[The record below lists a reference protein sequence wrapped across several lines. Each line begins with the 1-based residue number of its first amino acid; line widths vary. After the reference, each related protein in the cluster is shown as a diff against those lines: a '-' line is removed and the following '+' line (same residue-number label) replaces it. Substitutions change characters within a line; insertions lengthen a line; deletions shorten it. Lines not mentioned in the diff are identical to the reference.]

1 MEGSK
6 ALSPSAAQEG
16 KDVVSKGSKEGGDR
30 SKNTDAG
37 KEHATHPASPRLLS
51 SPSTSS
57 SFSTLTSSSSDRRK
71 ISPKCSTENK
81 TDSEGVKKDL
91 GGNRLENESK
101 ESSMDGSKA
110 LSPSVA
116 QEGQDVASKGRKDDG
131 DGSKNTESGTEPAT
145 FPAAARTSSAP
156 SSSS

>member
-1 MEGSK
+1 M
-6 ALSPSAAQEG
+6 
-16 KDVVSKGSKEGGDR
+16 VSKGSKEGGDR

-81 TDSEGVKKDL
+81 TDSEGFKKDL

-101 ESSMDGSKA
+101 ESSMEGSKA

-116 QEGQDVASKGRKDDG
+116 QEGQDVVSL
-131 DGSKNTESGTEPAT
+131 GSKEV
-145 FPAAARTSSAP
+145 
-156 SSSS
+156 